1 MPRPPRAL
9 RMASPSGM
17 TERLVA
23 AFMLGLTLF
32 TPPLLV
38 VFGHGGTVAGVPV
51 LFVYVFGAWIGLTAA
66 LALII
71 ERAEPGEQIAPPD
84 GGPHGSASGGG

>member
-1 MPRPPRAL
+1 MARAPHNL

-23 AFMLGLTLF
+23 AFMFGLTLF

-38 VFGHGGTVAGVPV
+38 VFGNGGTVAGIPV

-66 LALII
+66 LALIM
-71 ERAEPGEQIAPPD
+71 ERAEPDERIAPP
-84 GGPHGSASGGG
+84 GPPGGG